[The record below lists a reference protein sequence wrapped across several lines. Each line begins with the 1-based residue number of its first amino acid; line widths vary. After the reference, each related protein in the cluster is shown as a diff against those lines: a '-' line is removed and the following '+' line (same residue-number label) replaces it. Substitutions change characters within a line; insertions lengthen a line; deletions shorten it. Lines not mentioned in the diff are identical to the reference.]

1 MAVSELIII
10 TVLPC
15 TEETQ
20 KIFVVGNYKLKK
32 KHDRI
37 SPPSHLGHVCPENI

>member
-10 TVLPC
+10 TILSC

-20 KIFVVGNYKLKK
+20 KIFVDGNYELKK
-32 KHDRI
+32 KHD
-37 SPPSHLGHVCPENI
+37 